1 MCTFQQSQMLTNIFP
16 EATPLEKHLLYSLMI
31 LIVYLITSY
40 HNQIPNVQSDSGWV
54 EAVMYHIE
62 SMNLNMKERNPVVE
76 NDLHH
81 QHI

>member
-1 MCTFQQSQMLTNIFP
+1 MCTFQQSQMLTNTSP

-40 HNQIPNVQSDSGWV
+40 LNQIPSVESHSGWV
-54 EAVMYHIE
+54 EAVMCPTE
-62 SMNLNMKERNPVVE
+62 GMNLRVKKGHAMVL
-76 NDLHH
+76 NDLYH